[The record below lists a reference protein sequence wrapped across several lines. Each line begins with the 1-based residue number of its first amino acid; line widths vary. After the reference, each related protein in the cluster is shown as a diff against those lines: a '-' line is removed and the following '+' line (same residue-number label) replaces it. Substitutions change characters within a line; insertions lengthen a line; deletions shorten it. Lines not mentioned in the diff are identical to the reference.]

1 MEPLVLGFS
10 GPTASGKSSLSK
22 AIAATLGWRRI
33 SFGDYVRNV
42 ALGLGQPLTREVLQS
57 IGASLIDTGS
67 HEFCVNILEWSGW
80 KAGNPLIVDG
90 IRHRTVANEL
100 LILVKPTPFALVY
113 VGIDDATRSA
123 RLVTRGETD
132 DRSLQ
137 LIDADS
143 TEIEVASYLSMR
155 ADIIVDGS
163 RELSELTD
171 EIIDWATRIRNG
183 N

>member
-33 SFGDYVRNV
+33 SFGDYV
-42 ALGLGQPLTREVLQS
+42 
-57 IGASLIDTGS
+57 
-67 HEFCVNILEWSGW
+67 
-80 KAGNPLIVDG
+80 
-90 IRHRTVANEL
+90 
-100 LILVKPTPFALVY
+100 LVKPTPFALVY